1 METTDKSVNYTNIEY
16 PYNTALIVGN
26 EISGVDIRILELSD
40 QIVEIPMYGIKN
52 SLNVSAALPIVLFE
66 ILRQWNIKS

>member
-16 PYNTALIVGN
+16 PHNIALIVGN
-26 EISGVDIRILELSD
+26 EISGVDTRILELSD
-40 QIVEIPMYGIKN
+40 KIVEIPMYGVKN
-52 SLNVSAALPIVLFE
+52 SLNVSSAFPIVLFE